1 VPSPEQQAWQTITA
15 EVRAYL
21 ALRVPEMA
29 DMKPA
34 ELLRFLE
41 AMDTAQDLEVG
52 AAGHDERVNQ
62 INRYWEK

>member
-1 VPSPEQQAWQTITA
+1 
-15 EVRAYL
+15 VRAYL